1 MEKGFD
7 SWILVCVVFRFD
19 CWSGSEVVC
28 VVQLSGLGLMRN
40 FKLVIII
47 SNIE

>member
-28 VVQLSGLGLMRN
+28 VAQIWEAV
-40 FKLVIII
+40 LVCFGACFL
-47 SNIE
+47 ELRV

>member
-28 VVQLSGLGLMRN
+28 VVQLSGGDDAQKERERLG
-40 FKLVIII
+40 
-47 SNIE
+47 